1 MDTLKFI
8 FTSIIVLVLV
18 GAVGYWAVTTMQTGT
33 EHVNTQ
39 KIRTL
44 EDENQSL
51 KLEIERLNAQ
61 LASTQTT
68 TPTQSPETPVVTPA
82 PEKPTTPVKTPTTTK
97 PTTTTYKNQTLIND
111 IQKLANAGVV
121 LKLKSVG
128 PAVGS
133 VQKFLNLYN
142 KTSNKVDNDYGA
154 STKTAVAAFQK
165 AQGLTASGEAGK
177 ATFTKMVAWL
187 KKQG

>member
-1 MDTLKFI
+1 MDNLKFI
-8 FTSIIVLVLV
+8 LISVFALGVV
-18 GAVGYWAVTTMQTGT
+18 GLGGYWALITMQSGSD
-33 EHVNTQ
+33 HVNIQ
-39 KIRTL
+39 KIKTL
-44 EDENQSL
+44 ETENEEL
-51 KLEIERLNAQ
+51 KQQVEKLNTLLVA
-61 LASTQTT
+61 TPTT
-68 TPTQSPETPVVTPA
+68 TPVATE
-82 PEKPTTPVKTPTTTK
+82 PVKTPEKPATATPPVKK
-97 PTTTTYKNQTLIND
+97 PTTLTTYKNQTLINEL
-111 IQKLANAGVV
+111 QKLANAGTV
-121 LKLKSVG
+121 LKLKTAS

-142 KTSNKVDNDYGA
+142 KTSKRIDNDYGA